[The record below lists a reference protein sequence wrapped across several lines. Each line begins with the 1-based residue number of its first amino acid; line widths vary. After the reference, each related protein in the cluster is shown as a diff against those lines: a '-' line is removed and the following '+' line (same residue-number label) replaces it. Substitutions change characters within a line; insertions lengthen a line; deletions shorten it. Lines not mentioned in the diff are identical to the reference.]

1 MSMAKFILLMVVCSG
16 IQGNDCKP
24 IPTPIEEFN
33 TYHECIYFGYDYS
46 SILLKEMTSATVDEY
61 EMYTRFDCKVDKI
74 I

>member
-1 MSMAKFILLMVVCSG
+1 VVF
-16 IQGNDCKP
+16 QEMTANQFQLP
-24 IPTPIEEFN
+24 IVEFD

-46 SILLKEMTSATVDEY
+46 SILLKEMTPEVVDKY